1 MKKKLSSG
9 EIDSYASDIYKVLRD
24 VPLFYLTEVLELA
37 SEGRMRD
44 GDDPDLDVSS
54 DEESSDEEPEPET
67 TEDEE
72 ESSEGSSEEDD

>member
-54 DEESSDEEPEPET
+54 EEESSDEEPDDAET
-67 TEDEE
+67 TEDE
-72 ESSEGSSEEDD
+72 DD